1 MDPSQKVCLCVC
13 VFPARRLVYSCILHC
28 ACTFHVEEKA
38 VFRSRN
44 SAAERQF
51 ALAVALAQR
60 EQVKSL

>member
-13 VFPARRLVYSCILHC
+13 VLPACRLVYSCILHC
-28 ACTFHVEEKA
+28 ACTFRVEEKA
-38 VFRSRN
+38 AFRSTD

-60 EQVKSL
+60 KQVKPL